1 MKSAKDKVEL
11 AVTALSASESQ
22 PGSYALVLEDFNNLH
37 RIPII
42 IGAQEAQAIAIAMEN
57 MQPMRPMT
65 HDLFKNA
72 VEALGAALQE
82 VLIYQLKETVFCAYL
97 LLKRAD
103 GEMLQLDARASDA
116 IALAVRF
123 DAPIFIFE
131 QVIEEAGIMTMPL
144 LGRQKKGSLAEY
156 TVAEL
161 EELLQKVVE
170 KEDYESA
177 VRIRAYIEK
186 RKLGG

>member
-1 MKSAKDKVEL
+1 MRSDKVEL
-11 AVTALSASESQ
+11 AVAALAASESQ
-22 PGSYALVLEDFNNLH
+22 PGNYALVLEDFNNQH

-42 IGAQEAQAIAIAMEN
+42 IGAQEAQAIAMSMEK

-72 VEALGAALQE
+72 LEILGASIQE
-82 VLIYQLKETVFCAYL
+82 VLIYQLKETIFYAYL
-97 LLKRAD
+97 FLKQSNN
-103 GEMLQLDARASDA
+103 EVHQIDARVSDA
-116 IALAVRF
+116 IAMAVRF
-123 DAPIFIFE
+123 GAPIFIFE
-131 QVIEEAGIMTMPL
+131 QVIEEAGIMTTSL

-156 TVAEL
+156 TLTEL
-161 EELLQKVVE
+161 EELLQKVVD

-186 RKLGG
+186 RKLGGG